1 MRFLAGI
8 GTVSPMTKA
17 ATDITRVL
25 IVDDHAVVR
34 EGLRAL
40 LGAQDDIEVVG
51 EAGTAEEAVRRVGF
65 DEPDLVVMD
74 VQLPDG
80 TGVDACREIRSRWP
94 EVKVLILTSFADDGA
109 LHAAIMAGAAGYV
122 LKRIQ
127 SDELIDAIRAAAA
140 GKALLDPELVDSVFR
155 RIRGEVPGD
164 PLLERLSSQELR
176 VLELIEQGLT
186 NRQIAAELHLAEKT
200 VKNYVSNM
208 LAKMGMSRRSEAAA
222 YAARRAASRASSFP
236 PGSWDEAHG

>member
-1 MRFLAGI
+1 MRFLATL
-8 GTVSPMTKA
+8 GTVAPMTET
-17 ATDITRVL
+17 ATDVTRVL

-40 LGAQDDIEVVG
+40 LGAQPDIAVVG

-127 SDELIDAIRAAAA
+127 SDELIEAIRAAAA

>member
-1 MRFLAGI
+1 MADR
-8 GTVSPMTKA
+8 P
-17 ATDITRVL
+17 TRVL
-25 IVDDHAVVR
+25 VVDDHAVVR

-40 LGAQDDIEVVG
+40 LDAQDDITVVG
-51 EAGTAEEAVRRVGF
+51 EAGTAEDAVRRVGF

-94 EVKVLILTSFADDGA
+94 HVKVLILTSFADDGA
-109 LHAAIMAGAAGYV
+109 LHAAILAGAAGYV

-127 SDELIDAIRAAAA
+127 SDELIAAIRGAAA
-140 GKALLDPELVDSVFR
+140 GEALLDPALVDAVFR

-164 PLLERLSSQELR
+164 PLLERLSAQELR
-176 VLELIEQGLT
+176 VLELIEQGMT

-222 YAARRAASRASSFP
+222 YAARRAANTATQFP

>member
-1 MRFLAGI
+1 MAKQ
-8 GTVSPMTKA
+8 TVA
-17 ATDITRVL
+17 VTRVL

-40 LGAQDDIEVVG
+40 LDAQDDIEVVG
-51 EAGTAEEAVRRVGF
+51 EAGSAEEAVRRVGF

-80 TGVDACREIRSRWP
+80 TGVDACREIRSRWSD
-94 EVKVLILTSFADDGA
+94 VKVLILTSFADDGA
-109 LHAAIMAGAAGYV
+109 LHAAILAGAAGYV

-127 SDELIDAIRAAAA
+127 SDELIEAIRAAAA
-140 GKALLDPELVDSVFR
+140 GKSLLDPELVDMVFR

-164 PLLERLSSQELR
+164 PLLERLSSQELK
-176 VLELIEQGLT
+176 VLELIEQGMT
-186 NRQIAAELHLAEKT
+186 NRQIAGELHLAEKT

-222 YAARRAASRASSFP
+222 YAARRSANAASSFP
-236 PGSWDEAHG
+236 PGSWDEAHR

>member
-1 MRFLAGI
+1 MADQ
-8 GTVSPMTKA
+8 TS
-17 ATDITRVL
+17 DQTRVL

-40 LGAQDDIEVVG
+40 LDSQDDIEVVG
-51 EAGTAEEAVRRVGF
+51 EAGTAEDAVRRVGF

-127 SDELIDAIRAAAA
+127 SNELVDAIRAAAS

-176 VLELIEQGLT
+176 VLELIEQGMT

-222 YAARRAASRASSFP
+222 YAARRAASSASNFP

>member
-1 MRFLAGI
+1 MADR
-8 GTVSPMTKA
+8 P
-17 ATDITRVL
+17 TRVL
-25 IVDDHAVVR
+25 VVDDHAVVR

-40 LGAQDDIEVVG
+40 LDAQDDITVVG

-94 EVKVLILTSFADDGA
+94 HVKVLILTSFADDGA
-109 LHAAIMAGAAGYV
+109 LHAAILAGAAGYV

-127 SDELIDAIRAAAA
+127 SDELIAAIRGAAA
-140 GKALLDPELVDSVFR
+140 GEALLDPALVDAVFR

-164 PLLERLSSQELR
+164 PLLERLSAQELR
-176 VLELIEQGLT
+176 VLELIEQGMT

-222 YAARRAASRASSFP
+222 YAARRAANTATQFP

>member
-1 MRFLAGI
+1 MGAQ
-8 GTVSPMTKA
+8 P
-17 ATDITRVL
+17 TRVL

-34 EGLRAL
+34 QGLRTL
-40 LGAQDDIEVVG
+40 LDAQEDITVVG

-94 EVKVLILTSFADDGA
+94 EIHVLILTSFADDGA

-127 SDELIDAIRAAAA
+127 SDELITAIRSAAA
-140 GKALLDPELVDSVFR
+140 GEALLDPALVDAVFR

-164 PLLERLSSQELR
+164 PLLERLSAQELR
-176 VLELIEQGLT
+176 VLELIERGMT
-186 NRQIAAELHLAEKT
+186 NRQIADELHLAEKT
-200 VKNYVSNM
+200 IKNYVSNM
-208 LAKMGMSRRSEAAA
+208 LAKLGMSRRSEAAA
-222 YAARRAASRASSFP
+222 YAARRTASAATRFP
-236 PGSWDEAHG
+236 PSTWEEAHG

>member
-1 MRFLAGI
+1 
-8 GTVSPMTKA
+8 MT
-17 ATDITRVL
+17 DQPSDQTRVL

-40 LGAQDDIEVVG
+40 LDSQDDIEVVG
-51 EAGTAEEAVRRVGF
+51 EAGSAEEAVRRVGF

-127 SDELIDAIRAAAA
+127 SNELVDAIRAAAS

-176 VLELIEQGLT
+176 VLELIEQGMT

-222 YAARRAASRASSFP
+222 YAARRAASNASNFP
-236 PGSWDEAHG
+236 PGSWDEAHR

>member
-1 MRFLAGI
+1 
-8 GTVSPMTKA
+8 MTEA
-17 ATDITRVL
+17 PPESTRVL

-40 LGAQDDIEVVG
+40 LSAQDDIDVVG

-127 SDELIDAIRAAAA
+127 STELIDAIRAAAS
-140 GKALLDPELVDSVFR
+140 GKALLDPDLVDSVFR

>member
-1 MRFLAGI
+1 MADQP
-8 GTVSPMTKA
+8 S
-17 ATDITRVL
+17 DQTRVL

-40 LGAQDDIEVVG
+40 LDSQDDIEVVG
-51 EAGTAEEAVRRVGF
+51 EAGTAEDAVRRVGF

-127 SDELIDAIRAAAA
+127 SNELVDAIRAAAS

-176 VLELIEQGLT
+176 VLELIEQGMT

-222 YAARRAASRASSFP
+222 YAARRAASSASNFP